1 LKKQPKA
8 EFIKWLGTTGE
19 NVTIF
24 FKKFACIKF
33 QNWLSF
39 ISEISKAKVIDMTG
53 REQRVLSGYSA
64 LSAKKAADSNDSDGP
79 GINKDKFQL
88 EKLSYNLETLVNF
101 CEQVTKFLNNCL
113 HFSSFKKP
121 FFISYFKEI
130 VENAKF
136 LAHNEDQISTL
147 ESEMKNTVDFVAK
160 EQNQIQMLTNVV
172 EVLSLLER
180 KRSDNTLDIDFL
192 WEQMSQLES
201 KYPEDFAS
209 YDLPQIVLTY
219 LIPLMKSCK

>member
-1 LKKQPKA
+1 
-8 EFIKWLGTTGE
+8 
-19 NVTIF
+19 
-24 FKKFACIKF
+24 
-33 QNWLSF
+33 
-39 ISEISKAKVIDMTG
+39 
-53 REQRVLSGYSA
+53 
-64 LSAKKAADSNDSDGP
+64 
-79 GINKDKFQL
+79 
-88 EKLSYNLETLVNF
+88 
-101 CEQVTKFLNNCL
+101 
-113 HFSSFKKP
+113 
-121 FFISYFKEI
+121 
-130 VENAKF
+130 
-136 LAHNEDQISTL
+136 
-147 ESEMKNTVDFVAK
+147 MKNTVDFVAK